1 MPFRF
6 LEHTSDQLVEVEA
19 DTLEKLFEDAALATF
34 ETMTDISKVEPKE
47 VREFTLEDDNLESL
61 LIAFLNELLFY
72 VDAENMMFSKFEVK
86 IEKNGKYTLRCKAYG
101 EPFDASKHESR
112 YVVKAATYH
121 MLRVAKNK
129 RWHATFLLDL

>member
-19 DTLEKLFEDAALATF
+19 DTLEKLFVDAALATF
-34 ETMTDISKVEPKE
+34 ETMTDISKVEPEE

-72 VDAENMMFSKFEVK
+72 VDAENMMFSKFKVK
-86 IEKNGKYTLRCKAYG
+86 IEKNGKYKLRCKAYG